1 MLRIRYAVAAFLIL
15 GSVSPAQADSVT
27 LNQMTSQTI
36 AAGNSL
42 ACSSGPSATAET
54 SYYRKFH
61 LADFGLGPTFAVSSV
76 TLGIE
81 TAAGGADGT
90 QPLIIR
96 LYDSGNLTSLP
107 APVAIFSTTVS
118 NQSSMTTV
126 TFPIAVTI
134 TSGDLVVEVLSPD
147 GTSAGDA
154 FRIGSNAGP
163 QTGPSYMR
171 APFCGISTPTDLS
184 VLAPTMHI
192 LLSVT
197 GAPNTAGVGCDVQ
210 LSKPLY
216 RNGDIFSGQLRLTNR
231 VSVAVPVEIKV
242 WLRVPSGQAYP
253 LANVG
258 ADGSVILP
266 PLLDTHGPLNVFQVT
281 APVPRGVY
289 ELGCRLL
296 DPTTGLLLSAGVGS
310 SLIQ

>member
-1 MLRIRYAVAAFLIL
+1 MVRIHYALAALLIL
-15 GSVSPAQADSVT
+15 GSVAPAQADSVT

-36 AAGNSL
+36 AAGNSI
-42 ACSSGPSATAET
+42 ACLSGPSATAET

-61 LADFGLGPTFAVSSV
+61 LADFGLGPAFAVSSV

-81 TAAGGADGT
+81 TAVGGADGT
-90 QPLIIR
+90 QSLIIR
-96 LYDSGNLTSLP
+96 LYDSGNLASLP
-107 APVAIFSTTVS
+107 APVAIFSTVVS
-118 NQSSMTTV
+118 DQSSMTTV
-126 TFPIAVTI
+126 TFPIAASI
-134 TSGDLVVEVLSPD
+134 ASGDLVVEVLSPD
-147 GTSAGDA
+147 GTSGGDA

-163 QTGPSYMR
+163 QTAPSYIR
-171 APFCGISTPTDLS
+171 APLCGISSPTDLA
-184 VLAPTMHI
+184 LFAPSMRI
-192 LLSVT
+192 VLSVT

-210 LSKPLY
+210 LSQAVY
-216 RNGDIFSGQLRLTNR
+216 HNGDMFSGQLRLTNR

-242 WLRVPSGQAYP
+242 WLRVPSSQAYP

-266 PLLDTHGPLNVFQVT
+266 PLLDTTAPLNVFQVT